1 MPTHRRTSAVCMGS
15 GAAAVSLPPL
25 TESLLW
31 LPVLLLLLLLLLPLL
46 LLLMLPLPLL
56 LLLLLMLL
64 SLLLLLLLLFKASLV
79 PMLLRLLLVV
89 VVMLPLLLL
98 LVPPTLLLLSF
109 ALPCDLAFVADVD
122 APLLLLLQSVNSS
135 ITRPPTD
142 TRMAVDWTTVKNL

>member
-1 MPTHRRTSAVCMGS
+1 
-15 GAAAVSLPPL
+15 
-25 TESLLW
+25 
-31 LPVLLLLLLLLLPLL
+31 
-46 LLLMLPLPLL
+46 MLPLPLL

-64 SLLLLLLLLFKASLV
+64 SLLLLLLLLLFKASLV

-142 TRMAVDWTTVKNL
+142 TRMAVDWTTVKIL